1 MTESSFPSII
11 PKTKKTQKKTL
22 SELHEQLLKKLNPD
36 LIPPVST
43 NLSDIFKTSAGDDCS
58 KEQERETEKETHGL
72 LCGDPKIPKPRE
84 VSNGLVRSPDS
95 GTAERRIEKGLYK
108 CSVVDCR
115 CSFNRLN
122 DLKMHVEAEH
132 PHLNSYPCSFC
143 FNEFEGLNSMVE
155 HVAAHVKNVF
165 RCSHCQMS
173 SDAKDELL
181 DHISAEHP
189 DLPKKITIY
198 VKILNNDRQ
207 KRAALL
213 SKSAS
218 ANSEFNQ
225 NTRSSSSKSEG
236 VVIADRVCANGVVSS
251 DESSAFAV
259 VSDDKKKSLNSEVT
273 KSRSSRK
280 SSRPIKCQ
288 RDPTDDVV
296 RIFSAE
302 KSTTVACDQCSFTC
316 SSQLHLKT
324 HRLDGH
330 VAQNL
335 LALLKCKICR
345 FSTDV
350 KTSFQNHMVHHRG
363 RHVIRYYICPYC
375 STDTNSMDV
384 VEEHIL
390 DKHPSEAFRFEVLQ
404 ETVEFLEGLFECPVC
419 RGMFLWKD
427 EFVNHV
433 RSVHC
438 LDELAEY
445 LLENFPG
452 AFPPNGFV
460 PKSLFLNLLPETND
474 FEEPPIEQMVV
485 SSDEENSGMTAAE
498 ERKDME
504 SLNEETSICVQPSN
518 TRDKERVFQF
528 NCHTCSYTSCDYD
541 RYMAHFK
548 THDSEKPDSLIKKLL
563 TKPGVP
569 PYASAGQTSDL
580 ELDTDIFRTSPSL
593 FAGRKPGGLFHCHLC
608 PFTCT
613 KTVHFK
619 RHLAIHTRNEMLKEG
634 YKCGYC
640 QFAHYRLNCV
650 KFHLGKYHGNFPN
663 KMIRIMDGIEIEL
676 GVNDDPGKVKS
687 PSILPNSS
695 GPLLRTA
702 NEKRPTIRYGSSKT
716 ASDVRRPTESPHSGS
731 FVSGISTQEM
741 SLSEFELQLPA
752 SMIYPEAVKCPKC
765 DFTNRVRI
773 NLIRHLKL
781 HREEAEMNREEL
793 TYDGTST
800 FSKESSELRALMMK
814 DAPRPFALNASKHKD
829 SSVSIATNKRNL
841 ILDEK
846 PLLRSILCEK
856 PVVSMQPP
864 FKFSQ
869 KDCNLLF
876 NFSYLQTDANNF
888 VTSVFYAFS

>member
-1 MTESSFPSII
+1 M
-11 PKTKKTQKKTL
+11 KTTQKKKTTL
-22 SELHEQLLKKLNPD
+22 SELHERLLKRLNPN
-36 LIPPVST
+36 LIPPVSAS
-43 NLSDIFKTSAGDDCS
+43 LSDIFKTSAGDDCS
-58 KEQERETEKETHGL
+58 REQERESEKQTHDL
-72 LCGDPKIPKPRE
+72 RCGDPKSPTPRE
-84 VSNGLVRSPDS
+84 ASSNRLVRNPDS
-95 GTAERRIEKGLYK
+95 GAAVRRIEKGLYR
-108 CSVVDCR
+108 CSVVDCK

-122 DLKMHVEAEH
+122 DLKMHMDAEH

-143 FNEFEGLNSMVE
+143 FNEFEELDSMAE
-155 HVAAHVKNVF
+155 HVTAHVKNVF

-181 DHISAEHP
+181 GHISAEHP

-207 KRAALL
+207 KRAALI
-213 SKSAS
+213 SKSANTS
-218 ANSEFNQ
+218 IQLNQ
-225 NTRSSSSKSEG
+225 NTSLLSSNRSEG
-236 VVIADRVCANGVVSS
+236 AVIADKICANGVATTN
-251 DESSAFAV
+251 ESSSLAV
-259 VSDDKKKSLNSEVT
+259 ISDKKSLNNEVT

-280 SSRPIKCQ
+280 SSRPIKWQ
-288 RDPTDDVV
+288 RDLADDIV

-302 KSTTVACDQCSFTC
+302 KSTTIPCDRCSFTC
-316 SSQLHLKT
+316 SSQLHLNA
-324 HRLDGH
+324 HQLDGH
-330 VAQNL
+330 VGQNA

-350 KTSFQNHMVHHRG
+350 KMSFQNHMVHHRG

-390 DKHPSEAFRFEVLQ
+390 DKHPTEAFRFEVLQ
-404 ETVEFLEGLFECPVC
+404 ETVEFLEDLFKCPVC
-419 RGMFLWKD
+419 RGMFLWKEELVD
-427 EFVNHV
+427 HV
-433 RSVHC
+433 RSVHY

-460 PKSLFLNLLPETND
+460 PKSLFHNLLPETID
-474 FEEPPIEQMVV
+474 FEEQPVEQMVV
-485 SSDEENSGMTAAE
+485 SSDEENSGITAVD

-504 SLNEETSICVQPSN
+504 SLNEETSICVQPSS
-518 TRDKERVFQF
+518 TRDKEKVFQF

-569 PYASAGQTSDL
+569 PYTSGQSSDL
-580 ELDTDIFRTSPSL
+580 ELDVDTFRTSPSI
-593 FAGRKPGGLFHCHLC
+593 FSGRKTGGMFHCHLC

-650 KFHLGKYHGNFPN
+650 KFHLGKYHGDFPN

-676 GVNDDPGKVKS
+676 GVNDDPGKVRS
-687 PSILPNSS
+687 HSIQPSSS

-702 NEKRPTIRYGSSKT
+702 NEKRPTIRYGVAKM
-716 ASDVRRPTESPHSGS
+716 ASEVRRPPECRGGS
-731 FVSGISTQEM
+731 SSVSGLSSQEM
-741 SLSEFELQLPA
+741 SLSEFELQLPG

-781 HREEAEMNREEL
+781 HREEAEMNQES
-793 TYDGTST
+793 TYAGTLST
-800 FSKESSELRALMMK
+800 LSTESSELRALMMK
-814 DAPRPFALNASKHKD
+814 DAPRPFALNASKHED
-829 SSVSIATNKRNL
+829 SSVSTAANKRSL

-856 PVVSMQPP
+856 PVVSMQAS
-864 FKFSQ
+864 F
-869 KDCNLLF
+869 
-876 NFSYLQTDANNF
+876 
-888 VTSVFYAFS
+888 